1 MNAKAISVIIVED
14 SEIVR
19 TRLAALLS
27 QVPGVA
33 IAAQAR
39 DGLQALSL
47 IAEHRPQAVLLD
59 IELPGLNG
67 LKLLESIKRDYPA
80 CGIIVLTTYAFA
92 EFRRRCEDLGAD
104 HFLDKS
110 MDFERIPA
118 LLTAMREALV
128 EPHPNPA

>member
-1 MNAKAISVIIVED
+1 MNAKSISVIIVED

-67 LKLLESIKRDYPA
+67 LKLLESLKRDYPE
-80 CGIIVLTTYAFA
+80 CRIIVLTTYAFA

-118 LLTAMREALV
+118 LLTAMREAPG